1 MTVARIMPVVCVCA
15 ATLISAAGEVAP
27 PGRLFSAQQQ
37 VFNAALAAVEPV
49 IVRIETIGGAA
60 PGAAAGIGSAD
71 ALRPGQ
77 GPTTGVICS
86 ADGYILTSSFGFL
99 HNPLVII
106 VTLSDGRCFVARL
119 IARDYPGRLT
129 LLKIDALGLPEP
141 EWLPTAQLRAG
152 QWALAAGYGH
162 ASPRPALSV
171 GVLSAVARLGGRA
184 VQTDVKTSPAN
195 YGGPLFDVAG
205 RVIGI
210 CVPKAGQGDD
220 EVAGTEW
227 YDSGIGFAVRH
238 DYIQERLPRLKA
250 GEDLHPGFVGL
261 RFADE
266 CPLVGDSAADPPI
279 AGVQITAVPD
289 GPGRNAGLAAG
300 DIVTQVD
307 GRQTSSLLELR
318 RVLARRAAGD
328 TVELAVRRGVEQLR
342 VSVTLVRAEDFGQ
355 GASRP
360 DVPLEPDQ
368 PPPG

>member
-1 MTVARIMPVVCVCA
+1 MTVARIMLGLWACA
-15 ATLISAAGEVAP
+15 VALAGADDDVASAD
-27 PGRLFSAQQQ
+27 RLRTAQQA
-37 VFNAALAAVEPV
+37 VFSAALATVEPV
-49 IVRIETIGGAA
+49 IVRIETIGGATS
-60 PGAAAGIGSAD
+60 GAAAGIGSAD

-129 LLKIDALGLPEP
+129 LLKIDAVGLPEP

-238 DYIQERLPRLKA
+238 DYIRERLPRLKA
-250 GEDLHPGFVGL
+250 GEDLHPGFLGL
-261 RFADE
+261 RFAE
-266 CPLVGDSAADPPI
+266 EWPVVGEPAAGAP
-279 AGVQITAVPD
+279 GVGVRINAVPD

-300 DIVTQVD
+300 DIVTHVD
-307 GRQTSSLLELR
+307 GQPVPGLLDLR

>member
-15 ATLISAAGEVAP
+15 ATLVSAAGDAGAA
-27 PGRLFSAQQQ
+27 GRLRGAQQQ

-60 PGAAAGIGSAD
+60 PGDTSRAGLGD

-77 GPTTGVICS
+77 GPATGVICS
-86 ADGYILTSSFGFL
+86 ADGHILTSSFGFL

-129 LLKIDALGLPEP
+129 LLKIDAVGLPEP
-141 EWLPTAQLRAG
+141 EWLAAAQLRAG
-152 QWALAAGYGH
+152 QWALAAGCGH

-195 YGGPLFDVAG
+195 YGGPLFDSAG

-227 YDSGIGFAVRH
+227 YDSGIGFAIRH

-250 GEDLHPGFVGL
+250 GEDLHAGFMGL
-261 RFADE
+261 RFAEDW
-266 CPLVGDSAADPPI
+266 PLVGDPAADAPTV
-279 AGVQITAVPD
+279 GVRINAVPD
-289 GPGRNAGLAAG
+289 GPGRAAGLVVG
-300 DIVTQVD
+300 DIVTHVD
-307 GRQTSSLLELR
+307 GQPIPGLLELR

-328 TVELAVRRGVEQLR
+328 TVELAVRRGAEQTRAL
-342 VSVTLVRAEDFGQ
+342 VTLARAAELRQEG
-355 GASRP
+355 GP
-360 DVPLEPDQ
+360 PVTPPEPDQ